1 MADAGRACART
12 SHGPTCC
19 SRAVMARPIGDSDQ
33 VGAMGTAVPRRWG
46 CALEFDCRWEGVG
59 RFRPNSFRPSHSP
72 RPPSHS
78 RLPWHSMAQPAGM
91 AQPAQ
96 GLGFHS
102 FGCNAPSSK
111 DSAVSG
117 FKVEG
122 VGGWRVCL
130 AELVHLF
137 LRRQVLDGI
146 QPLLYIKHVV
156 VFFV

>member
-1 MADAGRACART
+1 MGLCTGIRLSVGGC
-12 SHGPTCC
+12 
-19 SRAVMARPIGDSDQ
+19 RPFSAKQFSAIAQSSAAIPQ
-33 VGAMGTAVPRRWG
+33 PAA
-46 CALEFDCRWEGVG
+46 
-59 RFRPNSFRPSHSP
+59 
-72 RPPSHS
+72 
-78 RLPWHSMAQPAGM
+78 MAQPAGM